1 MPHTAN
7 LLMRLAL
14 LLPTAYAFLDIRSR
28 QQPSNYRATLQ
39 LHSVDPSSIPSDDE
53 WHPRDPAH
61 TTPQLLAGLWHQIA
75 QVGSLVKGV
84 SFRKL
89 LGPFWLSVAFVKLH

>member
-1 MPHTAN
+1 MPTVAN
-7 LLMRLAL
+7 MLMRLAL
-14 LLPTAYAFLDIRSR
+14 LLPTVHAFVAIRSR

-39 LHSVDPSSIPSDDE
+39 LHSVDPSSTDDE

-61 TTPQLLAGLWHQIA
+61 TTPQLLAGVWHQIA

-84 SFRKL
+84 RCTKIE
-89 LGPFWLSVAFVKLH
+89 GPLC